1 MERKADSAQIAELV
15 MHTLVVHA
23 GQPLD
28 TVLLSLAEVLA
39 RVLVESST
47 VTPDEGIQ
55 IVTLATKKWLASGQL
70 LPLDD
75 WTRQAERVRVQ

>member
-39 RVLVESST
+39 RVLVETTT
-47 VTPDEGIQ
+47 VTPDEGLR
-55 IVTLATKKWLASGQL
+55 IVELAARKWLQSGTL
-70 LPLDD
+70 VPADD

>member
-1 MERKADSAQIAELV
+1 MDRQADGAQIGELV
-15 MHTLVVHA
+15 MHTLVLHA

-39 RVLVESST
+39 RVLIET
-47 VTPDEGIQ
+47 DKVTPDEGLR
-55 IVTLATKKWLASGQL
+55 IVELAARKWLASGTL
-70 LPLDD
+70 VPLDD